1 MGEMGEDG
9 KKTSDGFGHGGVY
22 EDGPYKT
29 QIVRLA
35 AVQKQAS
42 RCLPVKKMMKK
53 KKRHG
58 VRVVGQQ
65 QISSNSPPKPLLIAV
80 PKAKGKYPVVQFHH
94 GFTLQNNFYSQLI
107 AHLASH
113 GFIVVAPQV
122 NTKLYLLTDFAFF
135 SFLLFSS
142 SQSNLSHLS
151 TTIEAPMVLSMIFF
165 QPLGGR
171 SVGWLSIFEG
181 LRDFACLLAG
191 LGWVGLD
198 FYSAKCI
205 RVLILQNSFQD
216 FAEKSAPPQTQF

>member
-1 MGEMGEDG
+1 MLWKDMGEMGEDG

-22 EDGPYKT
+22 EDGAYKT

-65 QISSNSPPKPLLIAV
+65 QQQISSNSPPKPLLIAV
-80 PKAKGKYPVVQFHH
+80 PKAEGKYPVVQFHH

-107 AHLASH
+107 AHVASH

-122 NTKLYLLTDFAFF
+122 NTKLCLLPDFLSFF
-135 SFLLFSS
+135 SPLLF
-142 SQSNLSHLS
+142 LS
-151 TTIEAPMVLSMIFF
+151 
-165 QPLGGR
+165 
-171 SVGWLSIFEG
+171 
-181 LRDFACLLAG
+181 
-191 LGWVGLD
+191 
-198 FYSAKCI
+198 
-205 RVLILQNSFQD
+205 
-216 FAEKSAPPQTQF
+216 EKSLSPLNNN

>member
-1 MGEMGEDG
+1 MLWKDMGEMGEDG
-9 KKTSDGFGHGGVY
+9 KKTRDGFAHGGVY

-58 VRVVGQQ
+58 VRVVQQQQQQ

-80 PKAKGKYPVVQFHH
+80 PKAEGKYPVVQFHH

-122 NTKLYLLTDFAFF
+122 NTKLCLLPDFPLF
-135 SFLLFSS
+135 LFSS
-142 SQSNLSHLS
+142 SL
-151 TTIEAPMVLSMIFF
+151 
-165 QPLGGR
+165 PLR
-171 SVGWLSIFEG
+171 EISLTSQQQLKLPWF
-181 LRDFACLLAG
+181 
-191 LGWVGLD
+191 
-198 FYSAKCI
+198 
-205 RVLILQNSFQD
+205 
-216 FAEKSAPPQTQF
+216 